1 MGYGQNV
8 SEISFDRVLRGFSPD
23 AVVARIRDLEAERD
37 ALAVELAEARDAFT
51 ELRLSMVKQ
60 VEEASAEAAIVL
72 GHGRSEAG
80 RIRERAIKESDD
92 ILESARKA
100 AEVIELEAEAA
111 RDEAHTVRDDAKLAA
126 EDIRLA
132 AEAQAHSIL
141 DSARAR
147 AEHLEAEAKS
157 TLEDAAKR
165 SEQLSSELRIQKQE
179 LDRYENEVRDQA
191 DSYSLRVLREAD
203 AYARS
208 SETRAL
214 DVEKQAEEILAEAKR
229 SAHDITSR
237 AATSARKNLEES
249 LRLINLMFSDVSGSL
264 VEVTRIRAVLGDQV
278 ERLSLREA
286 ASQEITDV
294 VNPPLQAL
302 PDDEEPY
309 DDEPDEDDRD

>member
-1 MGYGQNV
+1 LGYGQNV

-23 AVVARIRDLEAERD
+23 AVVARIQQLEAERD
-37 ALAVELAEARDAFT
+37 AMSVELAEARDAFT

-60 VEEASAEAAIVL
+60 VEEASAEAAVVL

-111 RDEAHTVRDDAKLAA
+111 RDEAHTVREDAKLAA
-126 EDIRLA
+126 EDIRLV

-294 VNPPLQAL
+294 VNPPVQAL
-302 PDDEEPY
+302 AD
-309 DDEPDEDDRD
+309 DDEPDDDEADEDDRD

>member
-1 MGYGQNV
+1 LGYGQNV

>member
-1 MGYGQNV
+1 LGYGQNV

-92 ILESARKA
+92 ILDSARKA

-111 RDEAHTVRDDAKLAA
+111 RDEAHTVREDAKLAA

-132 AEAQAHSIL
+132 AEAQAQSIL

-302 PDDEEPY
+302 PNDEEPY
-309 DDEPDEDDRD
+309 DDEADEDDRD

>member
-23 AVVARIRDLEAERD
+23 AVVARIQQLEAERD
-37 ALAVELAEARDAFT
+37 AMSVELAAARDAFT

-60 VEEASAEAAIVL
+60 VEEASAEAAVVL

-111 RDEAHTVRDDAKLAA
+111 RDEAHTVREDAKLAA

-165 SEQLSSELRIQKQE
+165 SDQLSSELRIQKQE

-309 DDEPDEDDRD
+309 DEEDEDDRD

>member
-23 AVVARIRDLEAERD
+23 AVVARIQQLEAERD
-37 ALAVELAEARDAFT
+37 AMSVELAEARDAFT
-51 ELRLSMVKQ
+51 ELRLSMVQQ
-60 VEEASAEAAIVL
+60 VEEASAEAAVVL

-100 AEVIELEAEAA
+100 AEVIQLEAEAA
-111 RDEAHTVRDDAKLAA
+111 RDEAQILRDDAKLAA
-126 EDIRLA
+126 EDIRLE
-132 AEAQAHSIL
+132 AEGQAQSIL

-165 SEQLSSELRIQKQE
+165 SEQLASELRIQKQE
-179 LDRYENEVRDQA
+179 LDRHENEVRDQA

-302 PDDEEPY
+302 PNDDEPY

>member
-37 ALAVELAEARDAFT
+37 ALAGELSEARDAFT

-60 VEEASAEAAIVL
+60 VEEASAEAAVVL

-132 AEAQAHSIL
+132 AEAQAQSIL

-286 ASQEITDV
+286 GSQEITDV

>member
-1 MGYGQNV
+1 V

-23 AVVARIRDLEAERD
+23 AVVARIQQLEAERD
-37 ALAVELAEARDAFT
+37 ALSGELSDARDAFT

-100 AEVIELEAEAA
+100 ARETELEAEAT
-111 RDEAHTVRDDAKLAA
+111 REEAQTLRDDAKLAA
-126 EDIRLA
+126 EDIRVA
-132 AEAQAHSIL
+132 AEGHAQSIV

-157 TLEDAAKR
+157 TLDDATKR
-165 SEQLSSELRIQKQE
+165 SEQLASEMRLQKQE
-179 LDRYENEVRDQA
+179 LDRHENEVRDQA

-203 AYARS
+203 SYARS
-208 SETRAL
+208 SETRVL
-214 DVEKQAEEILAEAKR
+214 DLEKQAQEILAEAKR
-229 SAHDITSR
+229 SAHDITGR

-249 LRLINLMFSDVSGSL
+249 LRLVNLIFSDVSGSL

-278 ERLSLREA
+278 ERLSLRETG
-286 ASQEITDV
+286 SQEITDV
-294 VNPPLQAL
+294 VNPPLQVL
-302 PDDEEPY
+302 PDDDESD
-309 DDEPDEDDRD
+309 DDEGY

>member
-1 MGYGQNV
+1 LGYGQNV

-92 ILESARKA
+92 ILDSARKA

-111 RDEAHTVRDDAKLAA
+111 RDEAHTVREDAKLAA

-132 AEAQAHSIL
+132 AEAQAQSIL

-214 DVEKQAEEILAEAKR
+214 DVEKQAAEILAEAKR

-249 LRLINLMFSDVSGSL
+249 LRLVNLIFSDVSGSL

-302 PDDEEPY
+302 PNDEEPY

>member
-1 MGYGQNV
+1 LGYGQNV

-92 ILESARKA
+92 ILDSARKA

-111 RDEAHTVRDDAKLAA
+111 RDEAHTVREDAKLAA

-132 AEAQAHSIL
+132 AEAQAQSIL

-214 DVEKQAEEILAEAKR
+214 DVEKQAAEILAEAKR

-302 PDDEEPY
+302 PNDEEPY

>member
-1 MGYGQNV
+1 LGYGQNV

-23 AVVARIRDLEAERD
+23 AVVARIQQLEAERD
-37 ALAVELAEARDAFT
+37 AMSVELAEARDAFT

-60 VEEASAEAAIVL
+60 VEEASAEAAVVL

-111 RDEAHTVRDDAKLAA
+111 RDEAHTVREDAKLAA

-165 SEQLSSELRIQKQE
+165 SDQLSSELRIQKQE

-286 ASQEITDV
+286 ASQEITGV

-302 PDDEEPY
+302 PNDEEPY

>member
-1 MGYGQNV
+1 LGYGQNV

-23 AVVARIRDLEAERD
+23 AVVARIQQLEAERD
-37 ALAVELAEARDAFT
+37 AMSVELAEARDAFT

-60 VEEASAEAAIVL
+60 VEEASAEAAVVL

-111 RDEAHTVRDDAKLAA
+111 RDEAHTVREDAKLAA

-132 AEAQAHSIL
+132 AEAQAQSIL

-157 TLEDAAKR
+157 TLEDAAKH

-294 VNPPLQAL
+294 VNPPLQPL
-302 PDDEEPY
+302 PNDEEPY
-309 DDEPDEDDRD
+309 DDEADEDDRD